1 MLTIYGVYRSR
12 ASRPLWLLHELGLA
26 FTHVPVIQAY
36 RLPDPAAPDA
46 PFNTSSPEFLEINA
60 SAQIPV
66 MVEDGLVL
74 TESLAIALHIARRHG
89 GALGP
94 RGDAETAQMEQWALF
109 GATSIEE
116 PGLAI
121 MRAPATAEGEAVVR
135 AAAEQLRRPLARL
148 ERHLAGREFMVGER
162 FTVADINAAE
172 CLRYAQGHAPL
183 FAAFP
188 AVQRWL
194 AACQGRPAFQ
204 QLWARRLA
212 EPA

>member
-12 ASRPLWLLHELGLA
+12 ATRPLWLLHELGLA

-36 RLPDPAAPDA
+36 RLQDPAAADA
-46 PFNTSSPEFLEINA
+46 PFNTTSPEFLKINPF
-60 SAQIPV
+60 AQIPV
-66 MVEDGLVL
+66 MVEDDLVL

-94 RGDAETAQMEQWALF
+94 RGDVETAQMEQWALF
-109 GATSIEE
+109 AATSIEG
-116 PGLAI
+116 PALDI

-135 AAAEQLRRPLARL
+135 AAADLLRRPLARL
-148 ERHLAGREFMVGER
+148 ERHLSGRGFMVGER
-162 FTVADINAAE
+162 FTVADINTAE
-172 CLRYAQGHAPL
+172 CLRYAQGHAAL
-183 FAAFP
+183 IAEFP
-188 AVQRWL
+188 SVQGWL

-204 QLWARRLA
+204 QMWARRLS